1 MKKITQKKQKKPKK
15 IKGDYSVFLTLNG
28 KKYNVSGNSIGEA
41 MSQIPSQIIKEKV
54 VIRVEKDGK
63 KIEKY
68 FYPFQARR
76 LLISKLSQDL
86 FEKRLYF

>member
-1 MKKITQKKQKKPKK
+1 MKKKIEKK
-15 IKGDYSVFLTLNG
+15 IEKKKGVYSLSLTLNE

-41 MSQIPSQIIKEKV
+41 ISQIPSQIIKEKV

>member
-1 MKKITQKKQKKPKK
+1 MKTKQKKEVIKK
-15 IKGDYSVFLTLNG
+15 EADYLVSLTLNG

-41 MSQIPSQIIKEKV
+41 VSQIPPQIIKEKV
-54 VIRVEKDGK
+54 VIRVEKGGK
-63 KIEKY
+63 KIEKM
-68 FYPFQARR
+68 FYPFQARK

>member
-1 MKKITQKKQKKPKK
+1 MKTKQKKEVKLKK
-15 IKGDYSVFLTLNG
+15 QDGQYIVSLTLNG

-41 MSQIPSQIIKEKV
+41 VSQIPSQIIKEKV

-63 KIEKY
+63 KIEKM
-68 FYPFQARR
+68 FYPFQCKK

-86 FEKRLYF
+86 FEKRLFF